1 MEEAL
6 PTTGS
11 PQTGQQGSDD
21 RHRKVINFIVRR
33 HWKTVYYYLLH
44 KGYDNDEARDLA
56 QEFFLEIVL
65 KRDLIAQVDPTKG
78 RLRSFLILALSRYVI
93 DVKRRMSSRRYILQ
107 DKTIPLDT
115 IEPSRLCEINAEL
128 IPRYPHEYIWLSELL
143 EHTLQQVETE
153 CQEKGKSEHWYVFQ
167 EHVLRPIV
175 DHTDCPQ
182 LKEVGKRCGI
192 DETTASNMI
201 VTVKRRLRKLLAQR
215 LRKLIISDEQARN
228 EIEEI
233 RGFVPEIARENAGE

>member
-1 MEEAL
+1 MEKVL
-6 PTTGS
+6 PTTS
-11 PQTGQQGSDD
+11 SRHTGQQRLDD
-21 RHRKVINFIVRR
+21 RHRRLIDFIVRR
-33 HWKTVYYYLLH
+33 HWKPLYYYLLH
-44 KGYDNDEARDLA
+44 RGYDNDEARDLT

-65 KRDLIAQVDPTKG
+65 KRDLVAQVDPTKG
-78 RLRSFLILALSRYVI
+78 QLRPFLILALSRYVI
-93 DVKRRMSSRRYILQ
+93 DVKRRMSSRRHILQ
-107 DKTIPLDT
+107 DKAISLDA
-115 IEPSRLCEINAEL
+115 IEPSRLCEINAES

-153 CQEKGKSEHWYVFQ
+153 CQQKGKSEHWYVFQ

-175 DHTDCPQ
+175 DRTDCPQ
-182 LKEVGKRCGI
+182 LKEVGRKCGI

-228 EIEEI
+228 EIEYI
-233 RGFVPEIARENAGE
+233 QGFVPEIARENAG